1 VPYRTGREAWYL
13 SVSTEKNQKKS
24 KKIKNQKLMALN
36 KPNLPEGR
44 GGVINTKIKTS
55 GLFPVPVAIN
65 GR

>member
-1 VPYRTGREAWYL
+1 MKKIK
-13 SVSTEKNQKKS
+13 KNQKKS
-24 KKIKNQKLMALN
+24 KIKNQKLMALN